1 VEAEA
6 ETVAVEEAVEVIELL
21 FQAELKLLY

>member
-6 ETVAVEEAVEVIELL
+6 ETVAVEEVVEVIELL
-21 FQAELKLLY
+21 FQAELKLQY